1 MNKFKK
7 NIRLLTKLEVK
18 SPNVIKGIQFEGLR
32 VVGRPDAMAEAYY
45 NQNIDEIMYVDVV
58 ASLYERRQIIET
70 VAEASKKIFIPM
82 TVGGGIRSIED
93 IQKALESGADKVT
106 INTAAVAN
114 PNIID
119 QGSLKYGSQCILVSI
134 EAKNRGGWWEVLT
147 DNGRQSTGVSVVD
160 WVKEVQD
167 RGAGEI
173 LLTSIDKDGTR
184 KGFDLNLY
192 KSVSADI
199 GVPLIACGGL
209 GSLEHI
215 QDLLE
220 VARIDA
226 ICCGAALHFNVL
238 SVSEIKQF
246 IQSLGYWV
254 RL

>member
-1 MNKFKK
+1 MSSSNK

-18 SPNVIKGIQFEGLR
+18 SPNVIKGIQLEGLR
-32 VVGRPDAMAEAYY
+32 VVGKPDAMAEAYY

-70 VAEASKKIFIPM
+70 VAEAAKKIFIPM

-93 IQKALESGADKVT
+93 IQKALEFGADKVT

-114 PNIID
+114 PKIIE

-134 EAKNRGGWWEVLT
+134 EAKSRGGWWEVLT
-147 DNGRQSTGVSVVD
+147 DNGRQSTGVSVAD
-160 WVKEVQD
+160 WVTEVQD

-184 KGFDLNLY
+184 KGFDLDLY
-192 KSVSADI
+192 NSVSADVA
-199 GVPLIACGGL
+199 VPLIACGGF
-209 GSLEHI
+209 GTPEHI
-215 QDLLE
+215 RDLLN

-226 ICCGAALHFNVL
+226 ICCGAALHFNDV
-238 SVSEIKQF
+238 SVAEIKQF
-246 IQSLGYWV
+246 LHSLGYWV

>member
-1 MNKFKK
+1 MIN
-7 NIRLLTKLEVK
+7 L
-18 SPNVIKGIQFEGLR
+18 
-32 VVGRPDAMAEAYY
+32 
-45 NQNIDEIMYVDVV
+45 

-70 VAEASKKIFIPM
+70 VAEAAKKIFIPM
-82 TVGGGIRSIED
+82 TVGGGIRSIDD

-114 PNIID
+114 PKIIN

-147 DNGRQSTGVSVVD
+147 DNGRQSTGVSVAD
-160 WVKEVQD
+160 WVTEVQD

-184 KGFDLNLY
+184 KGFDLDLY
-192 KSVSADI
+192 KSVSADVD
-199 GVPLIACGGL
+199 VPLIACGGF
-209 GSLEHI
+209 GNLEHI
-215 QDLLE
+215 RDLLD

-226 ICCGAALHFNVL
+226 ICCSAALHFNV
-238 SVSEIKQF
+238 VNVREIKQF
-246 IQSLGYWV
+246 LHSLGYWV